1 MLNPLVR
8 SFRKHPSPLSPGHS
22 SSLPTASQHRRGGA
36 KQRARAG
43 PTHGWMA
50 HGWTE
55 LASSGIRSQ
64 ENTPRV
70 VVVFLLWGYCLRTSE
85 TGQLPGGIQ
94 WLSMALP
101 LAPSLPTGILLL
113 LFRFSESLIDTEYLA
128 ETSSNKPCLSPGI
141 SGTLKFLVQRNA
153 VGEGAKQLG
162 SRLRTLSPAWS

>member
-8 SFRKHPSPLSPGHS
+8 SFRKHPSPLSPGHG
-22 SSLPTASQHRRGGA
+22 SSLPTASERRRGGA

-43 PTHGWMA
+43 PA

-85 TGQLPGGIQ
+85 TGQLPRGIQ

-113 LFRFSESLIDTEYLA
+113 LFRFSESLIDTESLA
-128 ETSSNKPCLSPGI
+128 EPSPNKPCLSPGI
-141 SGTLKFLVQRNA
+141 SGTLKSLVQRNA

>member
-1 MLNPLVR
+1 MTDIHFPGEKGKNIPGSVGIAAWSCQRKTQNSGFLLCIFHCVDKDKLADGPPTSSLGGKKTPQVR
-8 SFRKHPSPLSPGHS
+8 CSRTSVFSWPPRC
-22 SSLPTASQHRRGGA
+22 SLPTASQHRRGGA

-101 LAPSLPTGILLL
+101 LAPSFPTGILLL
-113 LFRFSESLIDTEYLA
+113 LF
-128 ETSSNKPCLSPGI
+128 
-141 SGTLKFLVQRNA
+141 
-153 VGEGAKQLG
+153 
-162 SRLRTLSPAWS
+162 